1 MPYDPTWNN
10 ANAAGTVEPGAHT
23 IRLSDAAELAA
34 AVNRRR
40 LLTYQHEEDFSSH
53 IAAGKFVRAETFDSA
68 EAPPFEN
75 LRAAMDHGV
84 LDPPTGQLGGTPPTP
99 GKMVWLWPEA
109 DADEGKTIVAGP
121 ADAGEVSL
129 FDKLNGGNGW
139 TDATVTGGE
148 TNVRAV
154 HLNEL
159 RQVVRWLRRGRWTL
173 PVYFAAGIFSVMP
186 DTPWLGESVA
196 NNGTDELRS
205 LGFALL
211 GTGETPAR
219 GITNATVLGGTRLKL
234 LADVSCTVEVWRCLR
249 GLDFAGDPPTWNEHD
264 PSAAAGWDAPGAS
277 GSGDVESVG
286 SLALS
291 AGTPGSLGGAAMV
304 SAVQAMVDGA
314 PPNLLAARQ
323 DTGSETIAIT
333 GELVVEFELNTPPN

>member
-10 ANAAGTVEPGAHT
+10 ANAAGTVEPGVHA
-23 IRLSDAAELAA
+23 IRLSDATELAA

-40 LLTYQHEEDFSSH
+40 LLTYQPEHEFSSH
-53 IAAGKFVRAETFDSA
+53 IAAGAFVRAGTFDSA

-75 LRAAMDHGV
+75 LRAALDDGV
-84 LDPPTGQLGGTPPTP
+84 LAAPTGQLGGTPPTP
-99 GKMVWLWPEA
+99 GEMVWLWPEA

-129 FDKLNGGNGW
+129 FEKLNGGSDW
-139 TDATVTGGE
+139 TDATLIGGA
-148 TNVRAV
+148 TPIRAV

-186 DTPWLGESVA
+186 DTPWLGEAIA

-211 GTGETPAR
+211 STDETPAR
-219 GITNATVLGGTRLKL
+219 GIAAAAVLPGTRLEL
-234 LADVSCTVEVWRCLR
+234 LADVACTVEVGRCLR
-249 GLDFAGDPPTWNEHD
+249 ELDFVNDPPTWNEHD
-264 PSAAAGWDAPGAS
+264 PSASASWDAPGAS
-277 GSGDVESVG
+277 GSGDVESIG
-286 SLALS
+286 SVVLS
-291 AGTPGSLGGAAMV
+291 ANGPGSLSGAALR

>member
-10 ANAAGTVEPGAHT
+10 ANAAGTVEPGVHA
-23 IRLSDAAELAA
+23 IRLSDAAELAS

-40 LLTYQHEEDFSSH
+40 LLTYQHAQDFSSQ
-53 IAAGKFVRAETFDSA
+53 IASGAFVRAGTFDSA

-75 LRAAMDHGV
+75 LRAALDSDV
-84 LDPPTGQLGGTPPTP
+84 LSPPAGQLGGTPPTP
-99 GKMVWLWPEA
+99 GEMVWLWAKA

-129 FDKLNGGNGW
+129 FEKLNGGSDW
-139 TDATVTGGE
+139 TDATLTGGA
-148 TNVRAV
+148 TPIRAV

-159 RQVVRWLRRGRWTL
+159 RQVTEWLRRGRWTL

-186 DTPWLGESVA
+186 DTPWLGEAIA
-196 NNGTDELRS
+196 NNGSDELRS

-211 GTGETPAR
+211 STDETPER
-219 GITNATVLGGTRLKL
+219 GLTDVTVRADTRLEL
-234 LADVSCTVEVWRCLR
+234 LADVACTVEVGRCLR
-249 GLDFAGDPPTWNEHD
+249 ELDFANDPPTWNEHA
-264 PSAAAGWDAPGAS
+264 PSASASWDAPGAS
-277 GSGDVESVG
+277 GSGDVESLG
-286 SLALS
+286 SVVLS
-291 AGTPGSLGGAAMV
+291 ANVPGSLSDSV
-304 SAVQAMVDGA
+304 LRSAVQAMIDGA
-314 PPNLLAARQ
+314 PPNLLVARQ